1 MLFAHALDQLGRAL
15 PIERENKVW
24 YRRLS
29 DAPELAL
36 FAVTA
41 DCWRLSTNYDTEL
54 KLL

>member
-1 MLFAHALDQLGRAL
+1 
-15 PIERENKVW
+15 
-24 YRRLS
+24 
-29 DAPELAL
+29 LAL